1 MGDHRSG
8 PPSRKDVRRRPTL
21 PRSHPRSTI
30 GAEGLSFR
38 VRNGTG
44 RFPFAMAAETLLI
57 YQSIVPADLDT
68 PSDGDTRSASLFP
81 TVNRE
86 LQSGR
91 EQVL

>member
-1 MGDHRSG
+1 M
-8 PPSRKDVRRRPTL
+8 KEVRRCPTL
-21 PRSHPRSTI
+21 PQGHPCSTI

-38 VRNGTG
+38 VRNVTG

-57 YQSIVPADLDT
+57 YQSIVPADLRRLTATLDQ
-68 PSDGDTRSASLFP
+68 RALFP

-91 EQVL
+91 KRII